1 MLSGE
6 SRNSRPLPSYLPR
19 GSGPGELSFSQVRS
33 TDQLPIYPSGHTGVV
48 QTLAPWHKP
57 SQPTPEAAAQPCA
70 PAWQEAAAGAPAQG
84 SAQRGPATA
93 GETSTTRPFIFN
105 LKQTQE
111 CGKGFLPLTN
121 PSFLFSSLPPAPVLH
136 PRPPSTATK
145 A

>member
-19 GSGPGELSFSQVRS
+19 GSSPDELNFSQVRS
-33 TDQLPIYPSGHTGVV
+33 TEKLPTCPSGHTRAV
-48 QTLAPWHKP
+48 QTLVPWHEPSQRQKP
-57 SQPTPEAAAQPCA
+57 SPVA

-93 GETSTTRPFIFN
+93 GETSTIRPFIFN

-111 CGKGFLPLTN
+111 FGKGFLPLTN
-121 PSFLFSSLPPAPVLH
+121 PSFLFSSLPPAPVLR
-136 PRPPSTATK
+136 PRPPSTAPK